1 MARFQ
6 FRLELLLEVAAVKEQ
21 RTLRQI
27 FECER
32 AAREVA
38 RGVEDCLMRLAARR
52 QDESAAADR
61 LRALE
66 TEAIQSG
73 GDYSAR
79 LGYARDRMAGTGPER
94 QKAEIALQHSRGRL
108 GQAERD
114 VDTARQA
121 HADATRYRQR
131 LEKLKEDDRAE
142 FRREMERK
150 DLAELN
156 EIGATMFYL
165 NLLAEREEEAMQ
177 ARRAGP

>member
-52 QDESAAADR
+52 Q
-61 LRALE
+61 
-66 TEAIQSG
+66 